1 MNAQLKYSP
10 VKKKSIAIDLPYS
23 KSVLNRR
30 LVIQGLLGNF
40 DYRPD
45 KDTPNDVLVMSNLIS
60 AKEGEVDV
68 MDAGTAMRFGLA

>member
-1 MNAQLKYSP
+1 MDGFKVS
-10 VKKKSIAIDLPYS
+10 VFYS
-23 KSVLNRR
+23 KSVLNMR
-30 LVIQGLLGNF
+30 LLIHGLLGNF